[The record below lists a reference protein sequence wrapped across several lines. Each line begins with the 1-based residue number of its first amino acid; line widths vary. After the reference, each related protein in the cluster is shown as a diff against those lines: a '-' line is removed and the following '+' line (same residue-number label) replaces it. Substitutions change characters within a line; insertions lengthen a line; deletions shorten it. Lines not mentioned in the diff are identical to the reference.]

1 MTRSEGIPRRAL
13 FGTPLDTSV
22 LAMRIDPAPSAAPE
36 QDRRMAEGVRRA
48 WEAGVTTFDL
58 ARVPSWARAA
68 SILLTA
74 VPEPDPRLRVLVA
87 APGDRPSATGAGALK
102 PTPDSGSATS
112 GDVLRALGRVGS
124 LLAET
129 DLESAGPVT
138 AEDRLRPLGSD
149 APDAWPVVRWS
160 PGRAGG
166 APNVD
171 PSDPVSADFSLL
183 EPGLLS
189 DESAP
194 LREAHGRVIARN
206 PFADG
211 RLDGSRFS
219 LEIRNRAPTARPV
232 DVRALHAEFDPV
244 LRLAPLTR
252 DRRRTLAQAALQYV
266 LFWPWIATAVLP
278 TSSLERWSE
287 IHGTF
292 AAPPLTVEELSAL
305 DLVPRRR
312 PVGSRPPS

>member
-1 MTRSEGIPRRAL
+1 MKRSAGVPRRAL

-22 LAMRIDPAPSAAPE
+22 LAIRIDPAPSAAPE
-36 QDRRMAEGVRRA
+36 EDRRMAEDVRRG
-48 WEAGVTTFDL
+48 WEAGITTFDL
-58 ARVPSWARAA
+58 AHVPLFARAA

-87 APGDRPSATGAGALK
+87 PPGDRPSAAGVGAPK
-102 PTPDSGSATS
+102 PGPGSEGSAP

-124 LLAET
+124 LLAEI
-129 DLESAGPVT
+129 DFELAAPVT
-138 AEDRLRPLGSD
+138 AEERSRPLGSD
-149 APDAWPVVRWS
+149 APDAWPVVRWPS
-160 PGRAGG
+160 RRAGE
-166 APNVD
+166 APHVD

-183 EPGLLS
+183 ETGLLS

-194 LREAHGRVIARN
+194 LRAADGRVIVRN

-219 LEIRNRAPTARPV
+219 LEIRDRAPTSRPV

-266 LFWPWIATAVLP
+266 LFWPWVAAAILP
-278 TSSLERWSE
+278 ASSLERWSE
-287 IHGTF
+287 IDGTF
-292 AAPPLTVEELSAL
+292 GAPPLTVEELSAL

-312 PVGSRPPS
+312 PLGSRPPN